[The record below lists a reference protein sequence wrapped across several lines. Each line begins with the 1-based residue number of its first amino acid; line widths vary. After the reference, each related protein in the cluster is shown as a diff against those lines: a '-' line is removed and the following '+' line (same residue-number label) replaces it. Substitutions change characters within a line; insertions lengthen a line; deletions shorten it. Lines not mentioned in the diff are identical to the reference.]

1 MSIQTEIDRIK
12 NAKADIIS
20 ALNAKGI
27 AVPEDTAIENIAIYI
42 TNGEFIEPLKAG
54 VDLSGKTLVF
64 DTTKDWNFWNYSS
77 IYVTTSGGYV
87 IQSSIGPP
95 SLTVCGVEVYNVTTG
110 GWSMYTYSMPLDAG
124 VVQEIS
130 SGYNQNV
137 GELIS
142 VKS

>member
-42 TNGEFIEPLKAG
+42 TTGELILPLKAG
-54 VDLSGKTLVF
+54 MDISGKTLRF
-64 DTTKDWNFWNYSS
+64 YTTKDWNFWNVSS
-77 IYVTTSGGYV
+77 IYITTSGGYL
-87 IQSSIGPP
+87 IDSGMSPP
-95 SLTVCGVEVYNVTTG
+95 QLNICGTQVYNVTSG
-110 GWSMYTYSMPLDAG
+110 GWLTDSFTMPADAG

-137 GELIS
+137 GDLIS
-142 VKS
+142 VKG